1 MLSEKNQKNLQRLK
15 HAKERAVLLY
25 FRSMIE
31 LQSSL
36 SGPQV
41 YACQLGQSNALKGRE
56 IEIVSAITFYYI
68 IDEKSVQQF
77 SEKLL
82 PTYYLIFLETILR

>member
-1 MLSEKNQKNLQRLK
+1 MKVITLDNVIRKKPQKIFN
-15 HAKERAVLLY
+15 AKERAVLLY

-36 SGPQV
+36 SGPPRV

-68 IDEKSVQQF
+68 IDEKSV
-77 SEKLL
+77 E
-82 PTYYLIFLETILR
+82 